1 MRVLKGIDR
10 GLRNW
15 SVIKGL
21 FWEKAVGIL
30 EEAVEVWEKKKPRNL
45 LGFWKELDSHGLST
59 NM

>member
-30 EEAVEVWEKKKPRNL
+30 EEAVEVWEKKNQEIYS
-45 LGFWKELDSHGLST
+45 GFEK
-59 NM
+59 N